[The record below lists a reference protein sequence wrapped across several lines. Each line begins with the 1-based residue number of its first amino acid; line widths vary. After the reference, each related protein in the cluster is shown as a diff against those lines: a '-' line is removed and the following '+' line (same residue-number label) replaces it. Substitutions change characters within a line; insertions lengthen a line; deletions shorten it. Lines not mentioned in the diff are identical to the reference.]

1 MRFFALV
8 LLVAVASANP
18 APQLGNIFSSF
29 TDALSGDDEPGEVD
43 GDYKAVPYTLIQ
55 KFKNYEEREYPS
67 VKWAC
72 TELTYTPEV
81 DDSEEGDS
89 FNLIKM
95 MQQMMSKKN
104 WKNKPSSKMFMKLF
118 RYISGVN
125 KERKEIPMTVPVLSK
140 RTNHKDGQIT
150 TDMCFYIDPE
160 NQKNPPQPEDSEV
173 RIVQN
178 KKMRVFVHQFGG
190 YAMKDSVW
198 EREAEI
204 FAIKLADNN
213 EVDFSSYYTAGYD
226 SPMKFWNRR
235 NEIMFVKK
243 VIDTGINNVL

>member
-43 GDYKAVPYTLIQ
+43 GDYKAVPYTTIK

-67 VKWAC
+67 VKWVC

-81 DDSEEGDS
+81 EDAEEGDS
-89 FNLIKM
+89 FNVIKM
-95 MQQMMSKKN
+95 MQKMMSKKN

-140 RTNHKDGQIT
+140 KTNHKDGQIT
-150 TDMCFYIDPE
+150 NDMCFYIDPE

-190 YAMKDSVW
+190 YAMQDSVW

-204 FAIKLADNN
+204 FANKLADNN

-235 NEIMFVKK
+235 NEVMFLKK
-243 VIDTGINNVL
+243 VIDTRINNVL